1 MVDNR
6 PVNTYAFN
14 YEQGQLQKR
23 LNQIENR
30 ISSKQF
36 LNSEGLGNEIAFYI
50 FDYQAAY
57 EVQVREH
64 ILFLCQ
70 ELDKKQKNYTHL
82 NLFQVIINLLQEED
96 VLDDAISLQAND
108 GDEELMNALKGSLEQ
123 NRIAQFIASN
133 IKEDSEFVLLSG
145 LGSAWPMIRGH
156 SLLNALHA
164 VIGDKPLVL
173 FYPGKYSGLDI
184 HPFDTLQSQNYY
196 RAFELV
202 PHS

>member
-1 MVDNR
+1 MA
-6 PVNTYAFN
+6 VNTYKL
-14 YEQGQLQKR
+14 GQLQKR
-23 LNQIENR
+23 LNQIEERVTSN
-30 ISSKQF
+30 QF

-50 FDYQAAY
+50 FDYQAKY

-64 ILFLCQ
+64 ITLLCQ
-70 ELDKKQKNYTHL
+70 ELDKKQLSYSHL
-82 NLFQVIINLLQEED
+82 NLFEVIIKLLKDED
-96 VLDDAISLQAND
+96 VLDDAIALQASD

-123 NRIAQFIASN
+123 NRIAQFIADN
-133 IKEDSEFVLLSG
+133 ITEGSKFILLSG
-145 LGSAWPMIRGH
+145 LGSAWPLIRGH

-164 VIGDKPLVL
+164 VLGDKPLVL

-202 PHS
+202 PHT

>member
-1 MVDNR
+1 VTI
-6 PVNTYAFN
+6 NTY
-14 YEQGQLQKR
+14 ELGQLQKR
-23 LNQIENR
+23 LNQIEERVTSN
-30 ISSKQF
+30 QF

-50 FDYQAAY
+50 FDYHAKY

-64 ILFLCQ
+64 ITLLCQ
-70 ELDKKQKNYTHL
+70 ELDKKQLSYTHL
-82 NLFQVIINLLQEED
+82 NLFEVIINLLQDED
-96 VLDDAISLQAND
+96 VLDDAIELQASD

-133 IKEDSEFVLLSG
+133 IKEESKFILLSG
-145 LGSAWPMIRGH
+145 LGSAWPLIRGH

-164 VIGDKPLVL
+164 VLGDKPLVL

>member
-1 MVDNR
+1 MADNR
-6 PVNTYAFN
+6 SINT
-14 YEQGQLQKR
+14 YEQGKLQKR
-23 LNQIENR
+23 LNQIEDR

-36 LNSEGLGNEIAFYI
+36 LNSEGL
-50 FDYQAAY
+50 
-57 EVQVREH
+57 
-64 ILFLCQ
+64 
-70 ELDKKQKNYTHL
+70 DKKQQNYTHL
-82 NLFQVIINLLQEED
+82 NLFQVIIDLLQEED
-96 VLDDAISLQAND
+96 VLDDAISLQASD
-108 GDEELMNALKGSLEQ
+108 GDEEVMNALKGSLEQ

-184 HPFDTLQSQNYY
+184 HPFDTLQS
-196 RAFELV
+196 
-202 PHS
+202 